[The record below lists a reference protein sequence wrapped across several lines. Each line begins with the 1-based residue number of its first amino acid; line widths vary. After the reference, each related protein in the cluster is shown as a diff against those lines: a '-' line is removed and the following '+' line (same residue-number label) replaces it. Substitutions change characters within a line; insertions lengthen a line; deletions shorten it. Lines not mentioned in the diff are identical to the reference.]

1 MLLGIFCGWILYLE
15 EPNSYLW
22 GVGILTISPGIIML
36 NTRYPLSIQF
46 GKEFIISTTKNIF
59 RGEHSIHY
67 PVSEISSLQYEYRY
81 GKYGGLIIELKTAS
95 GATIKLAK
103 IPWIRLNKE
112 RALED
117 LHKLA
122 AFSGL
127 SLNEI

>member
-1 MLLGIFCGWILYLE
+1 ME
-15 EPNSYLW
+15 EPDSYIW
-22 GVGILTISPGIIML
+22 VVGILTMIHGVIML
-36 NTRYPLSIQF
+36 NTRYPLCIQF

-59 RGEHSIHY
+59 KGEHSIHY
-67 PVSEISSLQYEYRY
+67 SVSEMSCLQYEYRY